1 MRLAYGTGAAAFLPS
16 APFESNQIV
25 ACPQCAPGG
34 ANGSPLTGA
43 TGRAGGVGRWRVGWV
58 GDRWSGGGSGDLAL
72 RNRVPGTVRVRAEGT
87 ALRLQAT
94 VTNVCLQYSAYLMK
108 ARRDLS
114 DQSGNHAFRCEMFT

>member
-16 APFESNQIV
+16 APFESNRIV
-25 ACPQCAPGG
+25 AWPQCAPGG

-43 TGRAGGVGRWRVGWV
+43 SGGAGGVGRWRVGWV
-58 GDRWSGGGSGDLAL
+58 GDGVVVVVGTWLCAIECRAL
-72 RNRVPGTVRVRAEGT
+72 WRVRAEGT

-94 VTNVCLQYSAYLMK
+94 VTNVCLQYSSAYLMK